1 MYSLTWTLYNFQKEK
16 KKDQVFI
23 KFHEAYNSKAKKKKN
38 KNKTQN
44 KKNDTVKTILTHNT
58 SKLLETAV

>member
-1 MYSLTWTLYNFQKEK
+1 MKGGRPEWGTEIAEK
-16 KKDQVFI
+16 ILQ
-23 KFHEAYNSKAKKKKN
+23 FHEAYNSKAKKKKN
-38 KNKTQN
+38 KKKTQN

>member
-1 MYSLTWTLYNFQKEK
+1 MKLTIPKQK
-16 KKDQVFI
+16 
-23 KFHEAYNSKAKKKKN
+23 NKN